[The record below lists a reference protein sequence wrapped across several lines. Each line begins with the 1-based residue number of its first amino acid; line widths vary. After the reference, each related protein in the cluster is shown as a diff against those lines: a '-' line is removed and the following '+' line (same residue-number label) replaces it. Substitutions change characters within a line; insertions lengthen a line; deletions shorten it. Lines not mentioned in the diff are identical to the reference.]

1 MSEPVFRAVSADSH
15 VNPAPEMWSEYLSP
29 ELRARADR
37 RPSSEPTRVIST
49 SSRGAAVR

>member
-29 ELRARADR
+29 ELRARAPTADR
-37 RPSSEPTRVIST
+37 RANR
-49 SSRGAAVR
+49 RG